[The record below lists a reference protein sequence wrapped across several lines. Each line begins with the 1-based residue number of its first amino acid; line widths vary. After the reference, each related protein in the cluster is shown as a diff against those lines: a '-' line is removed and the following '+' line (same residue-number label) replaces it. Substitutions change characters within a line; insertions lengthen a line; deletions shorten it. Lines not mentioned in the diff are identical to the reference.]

1 MQGEAVMQAAV
12 VDQPQVACSSQID
25 VQADTD
31 LQARVS
37 CYLAGRRHWAL
48 RNLDVSSLNGT
59 VTIKG
64 VVESFYEKQLVVH
77 CCQRV
82 AGVLKLVDEVEVI

>member
-1 MQGEAVMQAAV
+1 MREEIMMQAPPKKPSRS
-12 VDQPQVACSSQID
+12 DLVAQID
-25 VQADTD
+25 QNADAD

-37 CYLAGRRHWAL
+37 CYLADRRHWAL
-48 RNLDVSSLNGT
+48 RNLDVNAYNGI

-64 VVESFYEKQLVVH
+64 VVESFYEKQLAYH

-82 AGVLKLVDEVEVI
+82 ACVLKLVDEVEVA